1 MKKESYNTFTLSLV
15 DLCNRY
21 ELTSEDL
28 NKLQDMQKDKRS
40 GLRWCDRNGMTF
52 YNEEQIS
59 NMFKK
64 TSDADRIANARLDDA
79 KVKEAIKQF
88 RGIK

>member
-1 MKKESYNTFTLSLV
+1 MKLESYRTYTISLV
-15 DLCNRY
+15 DLCNMY
-21 ELTSEDL
+21 ELTTEDL

-40 GLRWCDRNGMTF
+40 GLRWCERNGMTF
-52 YNEEQIS
+52 YNEEQI
-59 NMFKK
+59 NKMFKK
-64 TSDADRIANARLDDA
+64 VTEADRIAKAKLDDA

>member
-1 MKKESYNTFTLSLV
+1 M
-15 DLCNRY
+15 Y
-21 ELTSEDL
+21 ELTTEDL

-40 GLRWCDRNGMTF
+40 GLRWCERNGMTF
-52 YNEEQIS
+52 YNEEQI
-59 NMFKK
+59 NKMFKK
-64 TSDADRIANARLDDA
+64 VTEADRIAKAKLDDA